1 MELASDYREL
11 SAMTADAYVPGGEQ
25 KSIEEY
31 FTELY
36 RERKR
41 QAEPEPKD
49 LQLFRFAA
57 DKVRD
62 RMQEADTTEKR
73 EDALQKDAEK
83 LLDYILAQEA

>member
-1 MELASDYREL
+1 
-11 SAMTADAYVPGGEQ
+11 VPGGEQ